1 MANANGAIGWDDEV
15 STSDAGEMSQP
26 KDDFIVLPAGTY
38 KATINKIE
46 RGSFNGS
53 EKMDACPMVTISAI
67 IDGGDLGRSYTKTRF
82 FMHTKTLWRIF
93 EFMEAL
99 GLRKKGDST
108 AMRIPWNKVEKGM
121 TCRAE
126 VKIHSY
132 KDKEYNEVD
141 KWYLDDAADSDAAKS
156 EPNVDDMPDF

>member
-1 MANANGAIGWDDEV
+1 MANGAIGWDDEV
-15 STSDAGEMSQP
+15 STSDAGEMAQP
-26 KDDFIVLPAGTY
+26 KDDFVVLPAGTY

-46 RGSFNGS
+46 RGNFNGS
-53 EKMDACPMVTISAI
+53 TKMDACPMVTIGAI
-67 IDGGDLGRSYTKTRF
+67 VDGGTLGRAYTKTRF

-108 AMRIPWNKVEKGM
+108 ATRIPWNKVEKGM

-126 VKIHSY
+126 VNIRTY
-132 KDKEYNEVD
+132 NDKQYNDVEKWFLDNATSTEVGQP
-141 KWYLDDAADSDAAKS
+141 
-156 EPNVDDMPDF
+156 EVRVDDMPDF